1 MASPFQNRPL
11 INYFVASFIIP
22 VSAMKLSLSCIQVNN
37 VQVELTVQECSY
49 HAKLY
54 AQYAYASS
62 IDVTQMPFEGGT

>member
-11 INYFVASFIIP
+11 INNFVASFIIP

-37 VQVELTVQECSY
+37 VQVELTIQECSY

-62 IDVTQMPFEGGT
+62 IDVAQMPFEGGT